1 MAVRAVSVPTLEDSL
16 MAIGSQVLYTA
27 EEFARCL
34 DPGYPEE
41 LVRGRIVAMPVPGSR
56 HGKVCFNAAY
66 QVGRFLEDH
75 DVGQVLTNDS
85 GVITE
90 RGPDTVRGADV
101 SFYSYERVPKGPL
114 PRGYLDVAPDLVF
127 EVLSPED
134 RWRKVLGKVA
144 EYLDAGVQVVV
155 VLDPERR
162 MIHVFTDDEPTRILT
177 DRDELTI
184 PGLLGDFRVPV
195 HRFFD

>member
-1 MAVRAVSVPTLEDSL
+1 
-16 MAIGSQVLYTA
+16 
-27 EEFARCL
+27 
-34 DPGYPEE
+34 
-41 LVRGRIVAMPVPGSR
+41 MPPPGSR
-56 HGKVCFNAAY
+56 HGQVCNK
-66 QVGRFLEDH
+66 VGRITGNHADDH
-75 DVGQVLTNDS
+75 DLGHVLSNDS

-114 PRGYLDVAPDLVF
+114 PRGYLDVPPDVVF
-127 EVLSPED
+127 EVLSPDD

>member
-1 MAVRAVSVPTLEDSL
+1 

-27 EEFARCL
+27 EEFAGSRILAIRKNSFEEGSSRCL
-34 DPGYPEE
+34 CRAADMVKSA
-41 LVRGRIVAMPVPGSR
+41 LMRRIRWGGFSKIMTS
-56 HGKVCFNAAY
+56 
-66 QVGRFLEDH
+66 GRF
-75 DVGQVLTNDS
+75 LTNDS
-85 GVITE
+85 GVINE
-90 RGPDTVRGADV
+90 RGPDTVRGEDV
-101 SFYSYERVPKGPL
+101 SFYSYQRVPKGPL
-114 PRGYLDVAPDLVF
+114 PRGYLDVPPDLVC
-127 EVLSPED
+127 EVLSPDD

-195 HRFFD
+195 HRLFD